1 MEDLAF
7 ECIGLGLMERG
18 SGLGNLR
25 VRVPGEGFN
34 SFKWGVGRAIR
45 VQVGFG
51 ESDQVQVGFGE
62 SDQGSSGVWGE
73 RSGFKWGLG
82 TAIRVKWGLGRAIR
96 VQVGFGVLG

>member
-1 MEDLAF
+1 MMEDLAF

-51 ESDQVQVGFGE
+51 ESDQ
-62 SDQGSSGVWGE
+62 GSSGVWGQ
-73 RSGFKWGLG
+73 R
-82 TAIRVKWGLGRAIR
+82 
-96 VQVGFGVLG
+96 